1 MLNPFPIQ
9 FLAPLAY
16 FLIRVTLGFVCLRT
30 GALLF
35 RTEEASAKR
44 KILGAIL
51 TSAGIALIFGIFTQ
65 YAALTTFFT
74 LTLTCIRKTSLPHLT
89 RTTLVLMIIMALS
102 LFITGAGPFA
112 FDLPL

>member
-30 GALLF
+30 GALLL
-35 RTEEASAKR
+35 RTEETSAKR
-44 KILGAIL
+44 KILGTIL
-51 TSAGIALIFGIFTQ
+51 ISAGIALIFGVFTQ
-65 YAALTTFFT
+65 YAALTTIFT
-74 LTLTCIRKTSLPHLT
+74 LTLSSIWKASLPHLT
-89 RTTLVLMIIMALS
+89 RTTLVLMMVMAIS